1 MGSPRQ
7 AYWIGLPFPSPGN
20 LLDPGIEPVTPA
32 LTGKFFTSE
41 AAGKPKYFN
50 LKKKKK
56 RVLQGDKCYEET
68 NKNKWKKIKEKKN
81 IAHRVDKMSH
91 VLCDAVK
98 ECVVLIGWLRKTH

>member
-56 RVLQGDKCYEET
+56 KEYYKVISAM
-68 NKNKWKKIKEKKN
+68 KKLIKINGKK
-81 IAHRVDKMSH
+81 
-91 VLCDAVK
+91 
-98 ECVVLIGWLRKTH
+98 

>member
-56 RVLQGDKCYEET
+56 EYYKVISAM
-68 NKNKWKKIKEKKN
+68 KKLIKINGKK
-81 IAHRVDKMSH
+81 
-91 VLCDAVK
+91 
-98 ECVVLIGWLRKTH
+98 